1 MTRLSRLGPEHA
13 QAFFDLRLRGLL
25 EHPDAFGQAASD
37 FESDGVSEC
46 ADRLRHEPGRAWVLG
61 AWDGDALVGLG
72 GLYWRHGWTKVE
84 HKAQIWGMY
93 VRPDH
98 RGQGVGRQVLRGLL
112 QVARDQPT
120 LRCVA
125 LQVVAGNDGAQA
137 LYESEGFRVWGREPA
152 ALRIDGMDVDEL
164 HLHLDL

>member
-1 MTRLSRLGPEHA
+1 MIRLSRLDPTHA
-13 QAFFDLRLRGLL
+13 QAFFDLRLRALR
-25 EHPDAFGQAASD
+25 EHPDAFGQAAAD
-37 FESDGVSEC
+37 FESEGVAEC

-61 AWDGDALVGLG
+61 AWDADTLVGMG

-98 RGQGVGRQVLRGLL
+98 RGRGIGRQVLRGLL

-120 LRCVA
+120 LRFVA
-125 LQVVAGNDGAQA
+125 LQVVAGNTGAQA
-137 LYESEGFRVWGREPA
+137 LYEREGFTVWGREPA
-152 ALRIDGMDVDEL
+152 ALCVDGRDVDEL
-164 HLHLDL
+164 HLQLAL